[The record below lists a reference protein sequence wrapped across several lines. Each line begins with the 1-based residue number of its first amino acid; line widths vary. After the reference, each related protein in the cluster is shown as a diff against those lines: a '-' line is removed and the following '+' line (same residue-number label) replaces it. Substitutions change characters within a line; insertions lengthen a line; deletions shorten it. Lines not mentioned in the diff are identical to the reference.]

1 MILNYKDLKI
11 NYLIDGDLS
20 SGKEVMI
27 ILNGIMMS
35 TLSWTMFKDTFS
47 TDNVLVRYDMVDQG
61 ESTYVDYNYTQD
73 LQVDVLEA
81 LMNHLN
87 LESTNLVGISYGAS
101 VALEYSCKYPNRVK
115 KMVVANGVAKTSSWL
130 KAIGDGWNEVAKSKN
145 ALAYYNIS
153 IPYIYS
159 PEFYTKNIEWMER
172 RKAILLPIFADEV
185 FLNRITRLTISAETH
200 DTLSKLPNITAD
212 TLIISCEEDYL
223 TPVYEQITLH
233 NNIKNSKLVKIPN
246 CGHASMYE
254 VPELFASLVLGH
266 INKKINPKV
275 L

>member
-1 MILNYKDLKI
+1 MILKYKEFNI
-11 NYLIDGDLS
+11 NYLVDGDLS

-35 TLSWTMFKDTFS
+35 ALSWTMFKDAFS
-47 TDNVLVRYDMVDQG
+47 ADNILVRYDMIDQG
-61 ESTYVDYNYTQD
+61 ETTYVDYNYTQD
-73 LQVDVLEA
+73 LQVEVLDA
-81 LMNHLN
+81 LMSHLE
-87 LESTNLVGISYGAS
+87 LKSANLVGISYGAS
-101 VALEYSCKYPNRVK
+101 VALEYSCKYPEKVN
-115 KMVVANGVAKTSSWL
+115 KMVIANGVAKTSPWL
-130 KAIGDGWNEVAKSKN
+130 KAIGDGWNEVAKSRN

-172 RKAILLPIFADEV
+172 RKAILLPIFEDEV

-200 DTLSKLPNITAD
+200 DTLDRLHKITSD

-223 TPVYEQITLH
+223 TPVYEQVIL
-233 NNIKNSKLVKIPN
+233 NKKIKNSKLVTIPN

-266 INKKINPKV
+266 INKKYNPQV